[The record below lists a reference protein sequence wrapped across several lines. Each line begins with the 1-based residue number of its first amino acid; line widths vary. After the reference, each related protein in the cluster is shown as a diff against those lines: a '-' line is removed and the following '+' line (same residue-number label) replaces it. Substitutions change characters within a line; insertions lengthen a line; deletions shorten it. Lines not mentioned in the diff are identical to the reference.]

1 METTHFKKGLPLAR
15 EIIAH
20 VRPGSKDN
28 LLKFY
33 EFVRFL
39 INVEDEFAALNEYVS
54 TNWTHWT
61 GLASHWKP
69 FSSECS
75 ACNSKLEN
83 VTDMK
88 NISM

>member
-20 VRPGSKDN
+20 IRPGSKDN
-28 LLKFY
+28 LLKFD

-39 INVEDEFAALNEYVS
+39 INIEDEFAALNEYVS

-61 GLASHWKP
+61 GLESHWKP

-75 ACNSKLEN
+75 ACNAELEN
-83 VTDMK
+83 ITDMTD
-88 NISM
+88 ISM